1 MCVRSFLVVVDA
13 EGNANAR
20 PGRVVVVPV
29 TRRILNAKKVFE
41 NGAGPCDAYR

>member
-20 PGRVVVVPV
+20 PGRRVVVVAV
-29 TRRILNAKKVFE
+29 TRRILNAKKVF
-41 NGAGPCDAYR
+41 RKWRWSV